1 MKKLSLVYVL
11 LALILSACGEKK
23 LTLTEIR
30 NPTSGTLGQMVVTQ
44 GYFSSSSE
52 QDLLTSEQ
60 NRYLDMVDL
69 AMFPGLSKE
78 QRMAKRSELGSR
90 LGGKLVSVSGRLK
103 VGPYGLAGRSTV
115 YIEVENINEVP
126 SKSE

>member
-1 MKKLSLVYVL
+1 MKKFSLAFVL
-11 LALILSACGEKK
+11 LALVLSGCGVKK

-30 NPTSGTLGQMVVTQ
+30 NPTSSTLGKVIITQ

-52 QDLLTSEQ
+52 QDMLTSEQ
-60 NRYLDMVDL
+60 DRYVDLVDL
-69 AMFPGLSKE
+69 AIFPTLGKD
-78 QRMAKRSELGSR
+78 QRAAKRTDLGRR

-115 YIEVENINEVP
+115 YVEVESINEATAAA
-126 SKSE
+126 E